1 MWPSV
6 LNNWYRNDAFQTKL
20 NLSQFAGPNHWNDPD
35 SLVVG
40 LPGLSLTQQR
50 TQFTMWAIMNAP
62 LIAGNRLD
70 TMTDEVA
77 AILLNRD
84 VIALNQDEKALQGR
98 RVQVHPESP

>member
-1 MWPSV
+1 
-6 LNNWYRNDAFQTKL
+6 
-20 NLSQFAGPNHWNDPD
+20 
-35 SLVVG
+35 
-40 LPGLSLTQQR
+40 
-50 TQFTMWAIMNAP
+50 MWAIMNAP

-98 RVQVHPESP
+98 RVQVHPELP